1 MNRKYRVVVVGM
13 GKRGMHHALAFQ
25 ANGRFEVAGVCDVDA
40 ARLEAAAARFGGV
53 KGTDALQV
61 ASAVTP
67 DVFCFCTLPN
77 LRAEMIRVAIQSGA
91 RLIALEKPVA
101 LTSREGMQIRKMLAA
116 SGVKAVV
123 SHQHRY
129 GEHYRRVKEI
139 ITSGALGRVHT
150 VYGTATAWMMHNL
163 SHLIDYMR
171 WYNGDAEAQWV
182 MAQAAGDGKLSDLHP
197 SPDYIG
203 GFIQFA
209 NGVRGIVECGAGA
222 PDVPEVDYW
231 WRKCRIGAQ
240 GTDGFAEVL
249 TAGGWRAVTKNGAAS
264 GGGCM
269 NYDLDMPP
277 YIQDIADWL
286 DDDGKV
292 HPCNFESAYA
302 GFEIMMALCRSAAD
316 GGQVA
321 LPLGDSAD
329 EIAMLRAHLSGRK
342 VLPSTSANAREYSPV
357 ITEPEPAA
365 MR

>member
-1 MNRKYRVVVVGM
+1 MNHKYRVVVVGM
-13 GKRGMHHALAFQ
+13 GKRGMHHAYAFQ
-25 ANGRFEVAGVCDVDA
+25 ANGRFEVAGVCDLDPVRLDA
-40 ARLEAAAARFGGV
+40 AAKLSSCV
-53 KGTDALQV
+53 KGKDALQL
-61 ASAVTP
+61 ASAVKP

-77 LRAEMIRVAIQSGA
+77 LRCEMIRIGIQSGA
-91 RLIALEKPVA
+91 RLIAFEKPVA
-101 LTSREGMQIRKMLAA
+101 LNSREGMKIREMLAA

-139 ITSGALGRVHT
+139 IDSGALGRGHT

-171 WYNGDAEAQWV
+171 WYNGDAQAQWA
-182 MAQAAGDGKLSDLHP
+182 MGQAAGGGKLADLHP
-197 SPDYIG
+197 SPDYIA
-203 GFIQFA
+203 GFVQFA
-209 NGVRGIVECGAGA
+209 NDVRGIVECGAGA

-249 TAGGWRAVTKNGAAS
+249 TAGGWRAVTKMGATS
-264 GGGCM
+264 GAGSM

-286 DDDGKV
+286 DDDRNV
-292 HPCNFESAYA
+292 HPCNFENAYA
-302 GFEIMMALCRSAAD
+302 GFEIMMALCRSAVD

-321 LPLGDSAD
+321 LPLTDAAD
-329 EIAMLRAHLSGRK
+329 ETEMLRAYLADRK
-342 VLPSTSANAREYSPV
+342 VLPSTPANAREYLGAEANLAGVSS
-357 ITEPEPAA
+357 
-365 MR
+365 